1 MNEFI
6 MLTDAITGKKLLL
19 RTSLI
24 MKIEESTAELE
35 GTTTSVSEIT
45 FLDNKL
51 SKEFVSESLKY
62 IMNRINKIN
71 LNS

>member
-24 MKIEESTAELE
+24 MKIEESTAELG

>member
-6 MLTDAITGKKLLL
+6 ILTDAITGKKLLL

-24 MKIEESTAELE
+24 IKIEESTATLG
-35 GTTTSVSEIT
+35 GTTTSVCKIT

-51 SKEFVSESLKY
+51 PEEFVSESLKY
-62 IMNRINKIN
+62 IMNRIDKIN

>member
-24 MKIEESTAELE
+24 MKIEESTAELG
-35 GTTTSVSEIT
+35 GTTTSICEVT
-45 FLDNKL
+45 FFDNKL
-51 SKEFVSESLKY
+51 PKEFVSESLKY
-62 IMNRINKIN
+62 IMNQINKIN